1 MSGTAFATTDVLV
14 VGTGG
19 QGVLTASDILAE
31 AAIAKGWDVKKTEVA
46 GMAQRGGT
54 VTSHLRFGAKVLAPA
69 IAQGTADL
77 LLGFEAAEALRWI
90 TWLRPAGLAV
100 VNTQRIIPPVVSN
113 GLFQYP
119 DDPIA
124 EMKALRP
131 KVYAVDAGGIALQ
144 LGNARLANTVM
155 LGAVADTLPFGADLL
170 LEATLRRFAKRPETL
185 DANARA
191 FQAGRTAAQA
201 LAELGQSA
209 AE

>member
-1 MSGTAFATTDVLV
+1 MSGTAFSTTDVMV

-19 QGVLTASDILAE
+19 QGVLTATDILAE

-54 VTSHLRFGAKVLAPA
+54 VTSHLRFGPKVLAPA
-69 IAQGTADL
+69 IAPGTADVL
-77 LLGFEAAEALRWI
+77 LAFEAAEALRWI
-90 TWLRPAGLAV
+90 TWLRPEGMAV
-100 VNTQRIIPPVVSN
+100 VNTQRVIPPVVSN

-124 EMKALRP
+124 ELKAHRA
-131 KVYAVDAGGIALQ
+131 KVYAVDAGAIAVE

-155 LGAVADTLPFGADLL
+155 LGALADTLPFGAELL
-170 LEATLRRFAKRPETL
+170 REVTLTRFSKRPEML
-185 DANARA
+185 DANRRA
-191 FQAGRTAAQA
+191 FEAGRAAADA
-201 LAELGQSA
+201 LARIAPSA

>member
-54 VTSHLRFGAKVLAPA
+54 VTSHLRFGPKVLAPA
-69 IAQGTADL
+69 IIPGTADI
-77 LLGFEAAEALRWI
+77 LLGFEVAESLRWI
-90 TWLRPAGLAV
+90 TWIRPDGLAV
-100 VNTQRIIPPVVSN
+100 VNTQRVVPPVVSN
-113 GLFQYP
+113 GLFSYP

-124 EMKALRP
+124 EMKKHRAR
-131 KVYAVDAGGIALQ
+131 VYAVDAGAIALE

-170 LEATLRRFAKRPETL
+170 LEAMLKRFAKRPETL
-185 DANARA
+185 EANARA
-191 FQAGRTAAQA
+191 FAAGRIAAQA
-201 LAELGQSA
+201 LAELTPST